1 MRVKTI
7 LLIFSVFVFALSCK
21 DEELAITFTEHNFS
35 LDNNNI
41 VEINIPKA
49 IGIPNISTKINTT
62 IENKVSA
69 YLYASS
75 SNDDSLKTIM
85 HSIDLFNKEFENFKA
100 DFPDSKQV
108 WEAQFDGDLLYQSN
122 EIISLSLTSYIN
134 TGGAHGILNINFLNF
149 NPQTGDLITNAQLIN
164 DLEGFKEVAK
174 PFFTESIKNKDLVIT
189 DVNTLPLAKN
199 IAYSEDGIII
209 LYNTY
214 EIAPYTAGIIEYTIP
229 FGTAAPFLV
238 LNSF

>member
-1 MRVKTI
+1 MSVKTI

-21 DEELAITFTEHNFS
+21 EEELAITFTEHNFS

-49 IGIPNISTKINTT
+49 IGIPSIATKINTT
-62 IENKVSA
+62 LENKVSA

-75 SNDDSLKTIM
+75 SNNDSLKTII
-85 HSIDLFNKEFENFKA
+85 HSIDLFNKEFENFKT

-149 NPQTGDLITNAQLIN
+149 NTQTGDLITNDQLIN

-174 PFFTESIKNKDLVIT
+174 PFFTESIKNKDMVIT

-214 EIAPYTAGIIEYTIP
+214 EIAPYTSGIIEYTIP
-229 FGTAAPFLV
+229 FETAAPFLV